1 MKKQKHVLKKFVLCT
16 CITIFL
22 FCLAGCKEVTNVEQ
36 KTVSVLVV
44 DEFFSPAW
52 VQPIRAGKVTT
63 VISHPARYS
72 ITVEYQ
78 GERYN
83 LNTASAYKTYKN
95 KIGQKSEAILKIY
108 TYEDGTK
115 TEEIIEIEK

>member
-1 MKKQKHVLKKFVLCT
+1 MIL
-16 CITIFL
+16 L
-22 FCLAGCKEVTNVEQ
+22 FCLAGCKKITNVEQ
-36 KTVSVLVV
+36 ETVSVLVV
-44 DEFFSPAW
+44 NKFFSPAW
-52 VQPIRAGKVTT
+52 VQPIRAGKITT

-72 ITVEYQ
+72 IIVEYQ

-83 LNTASAYKTYKN
+83 LNTASAYRVYKD

-115 TEEIIEIEK
+115 TKEIIEIEK